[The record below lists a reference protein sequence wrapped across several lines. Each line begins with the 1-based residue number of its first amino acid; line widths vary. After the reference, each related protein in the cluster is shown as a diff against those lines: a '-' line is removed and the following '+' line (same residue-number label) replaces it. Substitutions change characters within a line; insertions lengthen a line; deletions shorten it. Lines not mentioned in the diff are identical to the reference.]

1 MTTKRREEEHRRLLV
16 YPEIQKCIENCQ
28 GRLKDD
34 DLLSVCCAYMERE
47 GKKEAT
53 HLIECGEFMYR
64 VTFERGIIDADGNF
78 IRNLIIWNEVKQ

>member
-1 MTTKRREEEHRRLLV
+1 MTTKRREEELRRSFV
-16 YPEIQKCIENCQ
+16 YAEIQKCIEACA

-64 VTFERGIIDADGNF
+64 VTFERGTTDADGNF
-78 IRNLIIWNEVKQ
+78 IRNLIILK